1 MTLSAQDTGAAS
13 SARRVPQSDT
23 ATVNELWFTRCP
35 VPTTF
40 GIALQLGWLQEEF
53 PPELGVSFRALQESK
68 DPRVLQ
74 SHYTHTQ
81 KNSFRHGGNY
91 PALYAQATGA
101 NTRVIGLSFVHA
113 SQTILTL
120 PESPIR
126 SVKDLKGR
134 RLLVNRRPHEA
145 IDHAYL
151 SALRTYETALATAGL
166 TLADVEIVEHIIH
179 SSYIHDRLVQKPSAD
194 APEPPVQKS
203 STGSWPHT
211 LYPLVR
217 GEVDAIASGG
227 TASLQFQ
234 TSGELRV
241 VFDLATLPV
250 ELQANNN
257 FPLVFA
263 VNEELLL
270 SRPDLVERV
279 LKRALQAERLAR
291 ENPDEALHRLA
302 VELAQPERLIR
313 QVYGPALSELLY
325 LDFDPRKVAALKAQA
340 QFLLDR
346 GAIPRPVDVENWLAP
361 EPLERVRRL
370 TA

>member
-1 MTLSAQDTGAAS
+1 MTSSAQRAATI
-13 SARRVPQSDT
+13 SASPAVH
-23 ATVNELWFTRCP
+23 ELWFTRCP

-53 PPELGVSFRALQESK
+53 PRDAGVSFRALQESK
-68 DPRVLQ
+68 DPKVLQ

-81 KNSFRHGGNY
+81 QNSFRHGGNY
-91 PALYAQATGA
+91 PAIYAQATGA
-101 NTRVIGLSFVHA
+101 NTRVIGLSFLHA

-134 RLLVNRRPHEA
+134 RLLVSRRPHEA

-166 TLADVEIVEHIIH
+166 SLADVEIVEIVVH
-179 SSYIHDRLVQKPSAD
+179 SSYINDRLVQKTSSD
-194 APEPPVQKS
+194 APEPAVQKS
-203 STGSWPHT
+203 STGSWRHT
-211 LYPLVR
+211 LYPLIR

-227 TASLQFQ
+227 TSSLQFQ
-234 TSGELRV
+234 AQGGLRG
-241 VFDLATLPV
+241 VFDLGTLPV

-263 VNEELLL
+263 VNDDLLAA
-270 SRPDLVERV
+270 SPDLVERV

-291 ENPDEALHRLA
+291 ENPGEALHRLA

-313 QVYGPALSELLY
+313 QVYGPTLDALLTI
-325 LDFDPRKVAALKAQA
+325 DFDPRKVAALKSQV
-340 QFLLDR
+340 QFMVDK
-346 GAIPRPVDVENWLAP
+346 GAIPAPVDVDRWLAP
-361 EPLERVRRL
+361 DLLDRVRRL
-370 TA
+370 PG